1 MHVSLHS
8 EKPSEASTQLA
19 EIIEDGRSSKIHQIL
34 TINQSLVLKP
44 VDYKIKSKLGKTFRL
59 RN

>member
-8 EKPSEASTQLA
+8 EKPSEASAQLA